1 MGWVQ
6 ILTIVPHFFQSKG
19 VRMTW
24 CSSIITRR
32 LRQFRALCFG
42 MGLLA
47 VLSIVSLSGKAQ
59 NAMVHSQPVR
69 NIVLVHGAWADGS
82 SWNKIIPLLQ
92 QKGFHVAAVHLP
104 FTTLTEDAAAVKR
117 MIALQDGP
125 TLLVGHSYG
134 GTVITEAGDDP
145 KVSGLVYVAAFAPE
159 LGQSAGD
166 LNNQYPPPSGG
177 GEIRPDANGFLQLT
191 DKGVERDFAQDLTAA
206 EKKLLAATQGQV
218 SGPNE
223 LGAKVTTVAWKAKPT
238 FYIVADHDRMIA
250 PELEKKF
257 AEQMRAKTIHIA
269 SSHVPMLSHPVQVAE
284 FISSAAG
291 AQ

>member
-1 MGWVQ
+1 MAW
-6 ILTIVPHFFQSKG
+6 
-19 VRMTW
+19 R
-24 CSSIITRR
+24 SSIILGR

-42 MGLLA
+42 IGLLA
-47 VLSIVSLSGKAQ
+47 VLSLYGKAQ
-59 NAMVHSQPVR
+59 NTMVHSQPAR

-92 QKGFHVAAVHLP
+92 QKGFHVTAVHLP
-104 FTTLTEDAAAVKR
+104 FTTLADDAAVVKR

-134 GTVITEAGDDP
+134 GVVITEAGDDP
-145 KVSGLVYVAAFAPE
+145 KVAGLVYVAAFAPE

-166 LNNQYPPPSGG
+166 LNNLYPPPSGG
-177 GEIRPDANGFLQLT
+177 SEIRPDANGFLQLT
-191 DKGVERDFAQDLTAA
+191 EKGEEQDFAQDLTAA
-206 EKKLLAATQGQV
+206 EKKLIAAIQGQV

-223 LGAKVTTVAWKAKPT
+223 LGAKVSTVAWKTKPT
-238 FYIVADHDRMIA
+238 FYIVADQDRMIA

-269 SSHVPMLSHPVQVAE
+269 SSHVPMLSHPLQVAE